1 MKLKGDL
8 GVRQKLRIY
17 LKLFILKLLENVPKI
32 FYYTNFSSQFIDVVV
47 VSIENQVPA

>member
-8 GVRQKLRIY
+8 GVGQKLRIY
-17 LKLFILKLLENVPKI
+17 LKLLENVPKI